1 MSPIKEL
8 GKRLAALLDEDDW
21 GHIEPFLNESDTEIE
36 SLKQQLAESQADLQK
51 VTEQKNAMWFSLAEC
66 QATNGKLRSDM
77 RLFLASHEECED
89 FDGFTAQIVSMDDYH
104 KAQEVLAL
112 PNDATA
118 LNELIAEAENRTA
131 EACAQVY
138 LETYD
143 LTDIADDVR
152 SGEWRKYK

>member
-51 VTEQKNAMWFSLAEC
+51 VTEQKNAMWFSLAVC
-66 QATNGKLRSDM
+66 QATNEKLRSDM
-77 RLFLASHEECED
+77 SLFLDSHEECED

-104 KAQEVLAL
+104 KAQEALAISRSRSWSGSW
-112 PNDATA
+112 T
-118 LNELIAEAENRTA
+118 RTSA
-131 EACAQVY
+131 RTSV
-138 LETYD
+138 
-143 LTDIADDVR
+143 
-152 SGEWRKYK
+152 